1 MFGISSWLWL
11 FFFVGAVSLGLFL
24 GPLSARAKSR
34 WGVAAAALH
43 PLTSI
48 GLFYSLAVH
57 MHRSLGGW
65 PKENGEDGFPPEL
78 VEHSHLAGTSFG
90 SMLLVTIFV
99 VPVAMPLCALV
110 PQLGPGVR
118 YVALYGVLSLIAFG
132 LMQLAPGPFLEWWWD

>member
-1 MFGISSWLWL
+1 MFGTSSWLWL

-43 PLTSI
+43 PLTSV

-65 PKENGEDGFPPEL
+65 PETYGEAGFPEEL
-78 VEHSHLAGTSFG
+78 VQHYQLAS
-90 SMLLVTIFV
+90 SSCWWMLLVTIFG
-99 VPVAMPLCALV
+99 VPVALVVCALA
-110 PQLGPGVR
+110 PRLRPGVR
-118 YVALYGVLSLIAFG
+118 YVALYGVMSMVAFVV
-132 LMQLAPGPFLEWWWD
+132 MQLAPGPFLNWWWD